1 MYTKFS
7 GELPRGCLPKNGF
20 WYILLIGKQL
30 PWGTFYQRPYSSII
44 HLYDTRIG
52 SLVKGTPFAG
62 QLPWK
67 FGGGGSIPSGTTLGV
82 FTQKSGFCTKNRIWH
97 IFTHWLAAPH
107 RLVVLEWGL
116 CQRVSP
122 PPGQLPWKFGRD
134 EPFPSRAT
142 LGVFAQKMGF
152 DTKNGI
158 WHILLTGRQL
168 PTGA

>member
-30 PWGTFYQRPYSSII
+30 HTGVWYLNRVFGRRYPIHWAAPLKIWWRWVYSFRDYSRGVYPKI
-44 HLYDTRIG
+44 RILHKKQD
-52 SLVKGTPFAG
+52 LV
-62 QLPWK
+62 
-67 FGGGGSIPSGTTLGV
+67 
-82 FTQKSGFCTKNRIWH
+82 H
-97 IFTHWLAAPH
+97 FTHWLAAPH

-134 EPFPSRAT
+134 EPFPSGAT
-142 LGVFAQKMGF
+142 LGVFAQKWAL
-152 DTKNGI
+152 TQKNGI
-158 WHILLTGRQL
+158 WHILLTGKQL